1 MIRPV
6 IIAALI
12 ITGAYFLTSYKI
24 GYNRA
29 GSEYVKKISEERK
42 SIRSGSGYYT
52 PVSRG
57 TGSFRSGK

>member
-6 IIAALI
+6 IISALI
-12 ITGAYFLTSYKI
+12 LSGAYFFTTYKI

-29 GSEYVKKISEERK
+29 GSGYVKKISEERK
-42 SIRSGSGYYT
+42 SIRAGSGYYT

>member
-6 IIAALI
+6 IISALI
-12 ITGAYFLTSYKI
+12 LSGAFLLTSYKI

-29 GSEYVKKISEERK
+29 GSDYVKKISEERK
-42 SIRSGSGYYT
+42 SIRAGSGYYT